1 SRAGGSHAYSASV
14 NSVGKQSMQSTVRG
28 SFDQTFGSRSRLPG
42 DRAQI
47 ADWKPPAASML
58 PSQLLEIDQLRSL
71 KAYVASVESE
81 LERHNELRSAV
92 NLAYT
97 NHYGQNWNKVTG
109 NWEKK
114 SAYLLRE
121 VVKFRTYI
129 EALERAGREKER
141 VYEERHAREQE
152 RAALGSKDGKKE
164 NIKA

>member
-1 SRAGGSHAYSASV
+1 
-14 NSVGKQSMQSTVRG
+14 
-28 SFDQTFGSRSRLPG
+28 
-42 DRAQI
+42 
-47 ADWKPPAASML
+47 
-58 PSQLLEIDQLRSL
+58 
-71 KAYVASVESE
+71 VASVEIE

-129 EALERAGREKER
+129 EALERAGREKEK